1 MRTPFQTLV
10 DRAHRKAVRDEQA
23 IAGREIKRCTGPHC
37 YVGDDICDNCSEN
50 ERTIEARES
59 IALKTIKS
67 LGYVI
72 EYNPPPI
79 PMRCCDWQYAHED
92 FDGAPDANDPRCGTG
107 PDPESCLAEIEEIEE
122 ELRGEE

>member
-1 MRTPFQTLV
+1 MLTFESLT
-10 DRAHRKAVRDEQA
+10 AHARRKAARAEQSLA
-23 IAGREIKRCTGPHC
+23 DREIKPCAAPFQCGGGGYMCDAC
-37 YVGDDICDNCSEN
+37 YEKESIVD
-50 ERTIEARES
+50 AREN
-59 IALKTIKS
+59 IALKKIKS
-67 LGYVI
+67 LGYAI

-107 PDPESCLAEIEEIEE
+107 PDPESCLAAIEDLEE